1 MKLKNVST
9 FYNRKDYHMLLEF
22 CAENFTR
29 VPSAI
34 QQGAHRI
41 ELCDNLAQGGTTPSY
56 AVIEQTVN
64 YANKHNATVMTMVR
78 PRGGNFVY
86 SAIEHEM
93 MKKDLNIIKDL
104 NSHGVVF
111 GSLTPDNLIDR
122 SKTKELINL
131 SADMEITFHMAF
143 DEIPKD
149 RQKSELDWL
158 IENKV
163 TRILTHGG
171 LEGTV
176 FDNLS
181 WLKELVEHA
190 AGRIEI
196 LVGGGVTHEN
206 WPQLA
211 ESLSTDQFHGTK
223 IVPLESIQ

>member
-1 MKLKNVST
+1 I
-9 FYNRKDYHMLLEF
+9 EF
-22 CAENFTR
+22 
-29 VPSAI
+29 
-34 QQGAHRI
+34 
-41 ELCDNLAQGGTTPSY
+41 CDNLAQGGTTPSY
-56 AVIEQTVN
+56 AVNEETVN

-78 PRGGNFVY
+78 SRAENFVY
-86 SAIEHEM
+86 SAMDHEM
-93 MKKDLNIIKDL
+93 MKRVLYFIKEL
-104 NSHGVVF
+104 NSNGNLL
-111 GSLTPDNLIDR
+111 GSLTPENSIDR
-122 SKTKELINL
+122 TKTTELINL
-131 SADMEITFHMAF
+131 SAVMEITFHMAF

-196 LVGGGVTHEN
+196 LVGGGVTYEN

>member
-1 MKLKNVST
+1 SSSLHPT
-9 FYNRKDYHMLLEF
+9 LLRHAAPF
-22 CAENFTR
+22 F
-29 VPSAI
+29 AI
-34 QQGAHRI
+34 
-41 ELCDNLAQGGTTPSY
+41 LL
-56 AVIEQTVN
+56 
-64 YANKHNATVMTMVR
+64 
-78 PRGGNFVY
+78 
-86 SAIEHEM
+86 
-93 MKKDLNIIKDL
+93 
-104 NSHGVVF
+104 
-111 GSLTPDNLIDR
+111 LTPPR
-122 SKTKELINL
+122 STLFPYTTL
-131 SADMEITFHMAF
+131 FRSAF

-196 LVGGGVTHEN
+196 LVGGGVTYEN